1 MPKTIEITDIRDRDR
16 KRHGEFVTGAVEK
29 GSNATIV
36 VGKSIRLHG
45 ARWAGQECE
54 RKHDITFNV
63 GDQAVY
69 DSYNLTYVGEIV
81 AIGPK
86 TVTIVNQFGEKKRL
100 SIYEFN
106 WRNRHFDL
114 EKIARDNHAT
124 SMCI

>member
-16 KRHGEFVTGAVEK
+16 KRHGEIIPGEIEK

-45 ARWAGQECE
+45 VRWAGQECE
-54 RKHDITFNV
+54 RRHDITFNV

-69 DSYNLTYVGEIV
+69 DSYNLTYVGEII

-86 TVTIVNQFGEKKRL
+86 TVTFTDQFERNKRL

-106 WRNRHFDL
+106 SRNRYFDM
-114 EKIARDNHAT
+114 EKIKRDNHNV